1 MALAKNTSTAPIVNL
16 LLKDIFKKGTF
27 MKRKK
32 HQKDITHPHFFAVR
46 LSDME
51 LEFLN
56 RKSEKLGISK
66 AEVIRK
72 LLSEKPIIHKFEIV
86 ADLPQIQELI
96 SAYWK
101 ISTNLNQ
108 IAKYYNTGGEI
119 SMTVTAE
126 IRQCINDLYYLRKD
140 VLDITGV
147 LNYYNNNL

>member
-1 MALAKNTSTAPIVNL
+1 
-16 LLKDIFKKGTF
+16 
-27 MKRKK
+27 MKRRNY
-32 HQKDITHPHFFAVR
+32 QKDTTHPHFFAVR

-56 RKSEKLGISK
+56 QKSEKLGMSK
-66 AEVIRK
+66 AEFIRK

-101 ISTNLNQ
+101 ISTNSNQ

-119 SMTVTAE
+119 SMAVTDE
-126 IRQCINDLYYLRKD
+126 IRQCISDLFTLRKE
-140 VLDITGV
+140 V
-147 LNYYNNNL
+147 LNIPGIFQDFNNTL

>member
-1 MALAKNTSTAPIVNL
+1 
-16 LLKDIFKKGTF
+16 
-27 MKRKK
+27 MKRKNY
-32 HQKDITHPHFFAVR
+32 QKDTTHPHFFAVR
-46 LSDME
+46 LSAME

-56 RKSEKLGISK
+56 QKSEKLGIAK

-119 SMTVTAE
+119 SMAVTDE
-126 IRQCINDLYYLRKD
+126 IRQCISDLFTLRKK
-140 VLDITGV
+140 VLEITNLV
-147 LNYYNNNL
+147 KNYNNNL

>member
-1 MALAKNTSTAPIVNL
+1 MKKRNYK
-16 LLKDIFKKGTF
+16 KDT
-27 MKRKK
+27 
-32 HQKDITHPHFFAVR
+32 THPHFFAVR
-46 LSDME
+46 LSNME

-56 RKSEKLGISK
+56 QKSEKLGISK

-86 ADLPQIQELI
+86 ADFPEIQELI

-119 SMTVTAE
+119 SMAVTEE

-140 VLDITGV
+140 VLDITGI

>member
-1 MALAKNTSTAPIVNL
+1 MVNL
-16 LLKDIFKKGTF
+16 LLKNIFKKGAF

-32 HQKDITHPHFFAVR
+32 YQKDITHPHFFAVR
-46 LSDME
+46 LSAME

-56 RKSEKLGISK
+56 QKSEKLGIAK

-119 SMTVTAE
+119 SMAVTDE
-126 IRQCINDLYYLRKD
+126 IRQCINDLFYLRKD
-140 VLDITGV
+140 SLDVTGI
-147 LNYYNNNL
+147 LNYYNKIHSLMIACK

>member
-1 MALAKNTSTAPIVNL
+1 
-16 LLKDIFKKGTF
+16 
-27 MKRKK
+27 MKRKNY
-32 HQKDITHPHFFAVR
+32 QKDITHPHFFAVR
-46 LSDME
+46 ISDME

-56 RKSEKLGISK
+56 QKSEKLGISK

-86 ADLPQIQELI
+86 ADLPQMQELI

-119 SMTVTAE
+119 SMIVTDE
-126 IRQCINDLYYLRKD
+126 IRQCINDLFALRQD
-140 VLDITGV
+140 VLNITDIFQD
-147 LNYYNNNL
+147 LNNNL

>member
-1 MALAKNTSTAPIVNL
+1 
-16 LLKDIFKKGTF
+16 

-32 HQKDITHPHFFAVR
+32 YQKDTTHPHFFAVR

-56 RKSEKLGISK
+56 QKSEKLGISK

-119 SMTVTAE
+119 SMTVTDE
-126 IRQCINDLYYLRKD
+126 IRQCINALYYLRKD

>member
-1 MALAKNTSTAPIVNL
+1 
-16 LLKDIFKKGTF
+16 
-27 MKRKK
+27 MKRKN

-56 RKSEKLGISK
+56 QKSEKLGISK

-86 ADLPQIQELI
+86 ADLPQMQELI

-101 ISTNLNQ
+101 ISTSLNQ
-108 IAKYYNTGGEI
+108 IAKYYNAGGEI
-119 SMTVTAE
+119 SMAVTDE
-126 IRQCINDLYYLRKD
+126 IRQCINDLFCLRKD
-140 VLDITGV
+140 ILEIVGTFKA
-147 LNYYNNNL
+147 YNQKR

>member
-1 MALAKNTSTAPIVNL
+1 
-16 LLKDIFKKGTF
+16 
-27 MKRKK
+27 MKRRNY
-32 HQKDITHPHFFAVR
+32 QKDTTHPHFFAVR
-46 LSDME
+46 LSNME

-56 RKSEKLGISK
+56 QKSEKLGISK

-86 ADLPQIQELI
+86 ADFPEIQELI

-119 SMTVTAE
+119 SMAVTEE

-140 VLDITGV
+140 VLDITGI
-147 LNYYNNNL
+147 LNYYNNSL

>member
-1 MALAKNTSTAPIVNL
+1 MNL
-16 LLKDIFKKGTF
+16 LLKNIFKKGAF
-27 MKRKK
+27 MKRRTY
-32 HQKDITHPHFFAVR
+32 QKDTTHPHFFAVR

-56 RKSEKLGISK
+56 QKSEKLGISK
-66 AEVIRK
+66 AEFIRK

-86 ADLPQIQELI
+86 ADLPEIQELI

-119 SMTVTAE
+119 SMTVTDE
-126 IRQCINDLYYLRKD
+126 IRQCINDLFLLRKAI
-140 VLDITGV
+140 LEITGSFRH
-147 LNYYNNNL
+147 YNRNF

>member
-1 MALAKNTSTAPIVNL
+1 
-16 LLKDIFKKGTF
+16 
-27 MKRKK
+27 MKRRNY
-32 HQKDITHPHFFAVR
+32 QKDTTHPHFFAVR

-56 RKSEKLGISK
+56 QKSEKLGISK

-72 LLSEKPIIHKFEIV
+72 LLSEKPILHKFEIV
-86 ADLPQIQELI
+86 ADLPEIQELI

-119 SMTVTAE
+119 SMAVTDE
-126 IRQCINDLYYLRKD
+126 IRQCINDLFYLRKD
-140 VLDITGV
+140 VLDITGI

>member
-1 MALAKNTSTAPIVNL
+1 
-16 LLKDIFKKGTF
+16 

-32 HQKDITHPHFFAVR
+32 YQKDTTHPHFFAVR

-56 RKSEKLGISK
+56 QKSEKLGITK
-66 AEVIRK
+66 AEFIRK

-119 SMTVTAE
+119 SMTVTDE
-126 IRQCINDLYYLRKD
+126 IKQCINDLYYLRKD
-140 VLDITGV
+140 VLDITGILANSGSSDHV
-147 LNYYNNNL
+147 FRYELIRLSGCN

>member
-1 MALAKNTSTAPIVNL
+1 MVNL
-16 LLKDIFKKGTF
+16 LLKNIFKKGAF

-32 HQKDITHPHFFAVR
+32 YQKDTTHPHFFAVR

-56 RKSEKLGISK
+56 QKSEKLGISK
-66 AEVIRK
+66 AEFIRK
-72 LLSEKPIIHKFEIV
+72 LLSEKPILYKFEIV
-86 ADLPQIQELI
+86 ADLPEIQELI

-119 SMTVTAE
+119 SMTVTDE
-126 IRQCINDLYYLRKD
+126 IKQCINDLYYLRKD
-140 VLDITGV
+140 VLDITGI

>member
-1 MALAKNTSTAPIVNL
+1 
-16 LLKDIFKKGTF
+16 

-32 HQKDITHPHFFAVR
+32 YQKDITHPHFFAVR
-46 LSDME
+46 LSAME

-56 RKSEKLGISK
+56 QKSEKLGIAK

-119 SMTVTAE
+119 SMAVTDE
-126 IRQCINDLYYLRKD
+126 IRQCANSGSSEHVFR
-140 VLDITGV
+140 
-147 LNYYNNNL
+147 